1 MLIKIDTR
9 ESSLLQ
15 QINTQISFIPVF
27 KTIEVKSETLPIG
40 DLIIND
46 GKEDRLIIERKSV
59 NDLLASI
66 KDGRYEEQ
74 SYRLNGLNHHN
85 HNIIYLIEGDVNKVN
100 RFKADNKIE
109 KLTLYSAMFSLNYYK
124 GFSVFRSFSLEETAN
139 IVCNMA
145 YKMEKDATT
154 KTPYYQNNQITLNK
168 NIINTNLINTNQT
181 EEQKETNNSDQNEGK
196 QEQEQEQEQET
207 NEVSEKDYVSVVK
220 KIKKEN
226 ITPDN
231 IGEIMLCQIPGISS
245 VTALAVM
252 EKFKTIP
259 NLIKE
264 IETNTECLKDLSYTN
279 AKGQVR
285 KINKT
290 CILNIV
296 KFLLKK

>member
-9 ESSLLQ
+9 ESSLLE
-15 QINTQISFIPVF
+15 QINSQISFIPVF

-40 DLIIND
+40 DIIIND

-100 RFKADNKIE
+100 KFKTDNKVE

-139 IVCNMA
+139 IICNMA
-145 YKMEKDATT
+145 YKMEKDAAT
-154 KTPYYQNNQITLNK
+154 KIPYYHYQNGKELNNSIQK
-168 NIINTNLINTNQT
+168 ESDNC
-181 EEQKETNNSDQNEGK
+181 EQKEANTEENDDEHDTNIP
-196 QEQEQEQEQET
+196 
-207 NEVSEKDYVSVVK
+207 SEKDYINVVK

-245 VTALAVM
+245 ITSLAIM
-252 EKFKTIP
+252 NKFKTLS
-259 NLIKE
+259 NLIRE

-290 CILNIV
+290 CLSNII

>member
-1 MLIKIDTR
+1 MIIKIDTR
-9 ESSLLQ
+9 EAGLLQ
-15 QINTQISFIPVF
+15 QINNQVAIIPVF
-27 KTIEVKSETLPIG
+27 KSIKVESETLPIG
-40 DLIIND
+40 DIIIND

-100 RFKADNKIE
+100 KFKTDNKIE

-124 GFSVFRSFSLEETAN
+124 GFSVFRSFSLEETSN
-139 IVCNMA
+139 IICNMA
-145 YKMEKDATT
+145 YKMEKDAAT
-154 KTPYYQNNQITLNK
+154 KIPYYHHLNGK
-168 NIINTNLINTNQT
+168 EFNNLIQKESDNC
-181 EEQKETNNSDQNEGK
+181 EQKEANSEEKDDELDTNIP
-196 QEQEQEQEQET
+196 
-207 NEVSEKDYVSVVK
+207 SEKDYINVVK

-245 VTALAVM
+245 ITSLAIM
-252 EKFKTIP
+252 NKFKTLS
-259 NLIKE
+259 NLIRE

-290 CILNIV
+290 CLSNII